1 MKRFTLFRDIVFI
14 AAALAT
20 VIGGTLAGG
29 LWLGHYVTEI
39 QESRRDACE
48 TKWISSGV
56 HLDQQPAMVA

>member
-1 MKRFTLFRDIVFI
+1 MKRFTLFRDIVFT

-20 VIGGTLAGG
+20 VVGGTLAGG
-29 LWLGHYVTEI
+29 LWLGTRSI